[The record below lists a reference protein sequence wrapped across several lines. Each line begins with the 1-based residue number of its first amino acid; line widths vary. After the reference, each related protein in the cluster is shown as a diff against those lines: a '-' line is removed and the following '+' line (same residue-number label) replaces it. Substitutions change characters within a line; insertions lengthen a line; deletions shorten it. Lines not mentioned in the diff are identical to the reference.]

1 MPRVWV
7 ARPRRRALRPAPVL
21 GPAGT
26 RLALDPGGRP
36 ASRRIELPRALPLS
50 QMSEPSERGASTHVP
65 WRGAALARFAW
76 TLATCFVVE
85 SLILGLAA
93 LPAALFWRWH
103 FQWDVGPAW
112 LHIIVLGMSFVPA
125 WFVFAFSLMAL
136 SAGATRVLGWRPEPH
151 ARMVIAEL
159 GWPLAN
165 WARYGI
171 ASHIVRVLAGS
182 LLRNTPIWVWYM
194 RANGAR
200 IGRRV
205 WVNSLDVTDH
215 CLLEFG
221 DGVVIGAGAHLSGHT
236 VERGVVL
243 TAPVRL
249 GAGTVVGVNCH
260 VEIDVETGPGCQI
273 GSLAM
278 VPKGSRLEGHST
290 WVGVPV
296 RRLAAREGAI
306 PA

>member
-1 MPRVWV
+1 MVGMG
-7 ARPRRRALRPAPVL
+7 
-21 GPAGT
+21 GPSGAGSG
-26 RLALDPGGRP
+26 LHA
-36 ASRRIELPRALPLS
+36 
-50 QMSEPSERGASTHVP
+50 P
-65 WRGAALARFAW
+65 WRGAALGRFFW
-76 TLATCFVVE
+76 TLASSFVVE
-85 SLILGLAA
+85 SLVIGLAV
-93 LPAALFWRWH
+93 LPAVLFWRWH
-103 FQWDVGPAW
+103 FSWDVGSLW
-112 LHIIVLGMSFVPA
+112 LHVMVLGMSFVPA
-125 WFVFAFSLMAL
+125 WLMFSVALMAL
-136 SAGATRVLGWRPEPH
+136 SAGATRLLGWRPAPYAEMP
-151 ARMVIAEL
+151 IAEL
-159 GWPLAN
+159 GWPLAD

-171 ASHIVRVLAGS
+171 ASHVVRVLAGS

-221 DGVVIGAGAHLSGHT
+221 DDVVIGAGVHLSGHT
-236 VERGVVL
+236 VERGVVR

-249 GAGTVVGVNCH
+249 GSGTVIGVNSH

-296 RRLAAREGAI
+296 RQLEGGGGRSRT
-306 PA
+306 P